1 MEGPDVME
9 PRGIRQRLTVD
20 VRPEPEQGELTL
32 VLSGELDEH
41 GMPTLGDL
49 IVECVKKGHRRL
61 CFDLA
66 EVTKCNEAALYGIA
80 GAQNALQ
87 ATRGSLRLIE
97 VSEPVRRAFDNTR
110 LDCSMFE

>member
-9 PRGIRQRLTVD
+9 PRGIRQRLIVD
-20 VRPEPEQGELTL
+20 VRPEAEHGELTL

-61 CFDLA
+61 CFDMQK
-66 EVTKCNEAALYGIA
+66 VTRCNEAALYGIA

-87 ATRGSLRLIE
+87 VTRGHLRLVE
-97 VSEPVRRAFDNTR
+97 VSEPVRRAFDNTQ
-110 LDCSMFE
+110 LDRSMFE

>member
-20 VRPEPEQGELTL
+20 VRPEP
-32 VLSGELDEH
+32 EH

-97 VSEPVRRAFDNTR
+97 VSEPVRRAFDNTQ
-110 LDCSMFE
+110 LDRSMFE